1 MNVIKKLR
9 RKFILI
15 STATVTIIVIGALSL
30 VTSVAYIRIN
40 AQIDSFLIYISQN
53 NGRIS
58 EHKLPPNTTWF
69 SETDWTGDTPD
80 FPYQLRYFSVLVDE
94 QNYIKEINIKN
105 IAAFTETEAIQYA
118 QMAVQKDKSNG
129 IFKKDRA
136 SYAYQITKLPNNDT
150 LIVIMDCTR
159 DMAIIQDFIQ
169 DSIELGLVCI
179 ILYIIILAILSK
191 LAIKPF
197 IRNMENQKRFITNA
211 GHELK
216 TPIAIISANTEAI
229 ELINGKNQWTEN
241 ILKQIQRL
249 SKLINELITLSKM
262 SEYSTENLCF
272 TSTNFSEITIEV
284 AKSFQQM
291 ATDQEKSL
299 KYQVKPDVSILSE
312 YKYLY
317 ELVNIL
323 IDNAVKYCDDKG
335 LVEVKLSQSKK
346 TATLSVTNDYI
357 DGKNI
362 DYSRFFERFYRED
375 TSHSSEKSGYGIG
388 LSIAEEL
395 VKLLKGTIKVSY
407 NKGKITFIVKF
418 TN

>member
-15 STATVTIIVIGALSL
+15 STATVIIIVAVALTL
-30 VTSVAYIRIN
+30 VTAIAYIRIN
-40 AQIDSFLIYISQN
+40 AQINSFLIYISQN
-53 NGRIS
+53 NGKIL
-58 EHKLPPNTTWF
+58 EHTLPSNTTWF

-80 FPYQLRYFSVLVDE
+80 FPYQLRYFSVLVDD

-118 QMAVQKDKSNG
+118 QMAIQTDKSNG
-129 IFKKDRA
+129 IFKKNRA

-159 DMAIIQDFIQ
+159 DMAIIEDFIQ
-169 DSIELGLVCI
+169 DSIELGIICI
-179 ILYIIILAILSK
+179 LLYILILAVLSNH
-191 LAIKPF
+191 AIKPF

-262 SEYSTENLCF
+262 SEHSTENLCF

-284 AKSFQQM
+284 AKSFQQI

-299 KYQVKPDVSILSE
+299 KYQVKPNISILSE

-323 IDNAVKYCDDKG
+323 IDNAVKYCDDNG
-335 LVEVKLSQSKK
+335 NIDVKLTQAKK
-346 TATLSVTNDYI
+346 TVTLSVTNDYI
-357 DGKNI
+357 SDKNI

-375 TSHSSEKSGYGIG
+375 TSHSSEKAGYGIG

-407 NKGKITFIVKF
+407 NKGKISFIVKF

>member
-15 STATVTIIVIGALSL
+15 STATVIIIVIGALSL
-30 VTSVAYIRIN
+30 ITSVAYIRIN
-40 AQIDSFLIYISQN
+40 AQIDSFLMYISQN

-80 FPYQLRYFSVLVDE
+80 FPYQLRYFSVLVDDN
-94 QNYIKEINIKN
+94 NYVKEINIKN

-118 QMAVQKDKSNG
+118 QMAIQKGETNG
-129 IFKKDRA
+129 NFKKDRA
-136 SYAYQITKLPNNDT
+136 SYAYQITTRPNGDI

-159 DMAIIQDFIQ
+159 DMAIIQDFIE
-169 DSIELGLVCI
+169 DSIELGLICI
-179 ILYIIILAILSK
+179 LLYILILAILSN

-197 IRNMENQKRFITNA
+197 IHNIENQKRFITNA

-241 ILKQIQRL
+241 ILKQIKRL

-262 SEYSTENLCF
+262 SEYATENLLF
-272 TSTNFSEITIEV
+272 SNTNFSEIVIEV

-291 ATDQEKSL
+291 AIDQEKSL
-299 KYQVKPDVSILSE
+299 KYQVKPDVFILSE

-323 IDNAVKYCDDKG
+323 IDNAVKYCDDNG
-335 LVEVKLSQSKK
+335 HIDVKLVQAKK
-346 TATLSVTNDYI
+346 TTTLYITNDYI
-357 DGKNI
+357 NGSHI

-375 TSHSSEKSGYGIG
+375 TSHNSEKAGYGIG

-407 NKGKITFIVKF
+407 SKGKITFIVKF

>member
-1 MNVIKKLR
+1 
-9 RKFILI
+9 
-15 STATVTIIVIGALSL
+15 
-30 VTSVAYIRIN
+30 
-40 AQIDSFLIYISQN
+40 
-53 NGRIS
+53 
-58 EHKLPPNTTWF
+58 
-69 SETDWTGDTPD
+69 
-80 FPYQLRYFSVLVDE
+80 
-94 QNYIKEINIKN
+94 
-105 IAAFTETEAIQYA
+105 
-118 QMAVQKDKSNG
+118 
-129 IFKKDRA
+129 
-136 SYAYQITKLPNNDT
+136 
-150 LIVIMDCTR
+150 
-159 DMAIIQDFIQ
+159 
-169 DSIELGLVCI
+169 
-179 ILYIIILAILSK
+179 
-191 LAIKPF
+191 
-197 IRNMENQKRFITNA
+197 
-211 GHELK
+211 
-216 TPIAIISANTEAI
+216 
-229 ELINGKNQWTEN
+229 
-241 ILKQIQRL
+241 
-249 SKLINELITLSKM
+249 M

-323 IDNAVKYCDDKG
+323 IDNAVKYCDDNG

-346 TATLSVTNDYI
+346 TVTLSVTNDYI

-375 TSHSSEKSGYGIG
+375 TSHSSEKAGYGIG